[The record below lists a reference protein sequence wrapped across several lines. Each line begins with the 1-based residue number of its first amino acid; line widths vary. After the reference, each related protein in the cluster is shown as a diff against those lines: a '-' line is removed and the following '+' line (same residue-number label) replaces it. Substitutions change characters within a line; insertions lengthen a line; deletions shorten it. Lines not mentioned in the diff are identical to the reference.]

1 MTLKDQAEASVLI
14 AVGAAMVMFVAGF
27 VSFISFVEY
36 VDEGE
41 ISFGLIATPC
51 VIVGV
56 VALVVFLAFNFPIV
70 KVLLATAAPAGRRAA
85 YFQLMFPVLLASFLI
100 ASPRASFAPSFTF
113 AFPLL
118 LVGAIAYPWSALV
131 MKKWVKAAEMR
142 NLLMVECFRC
152 TYVFEMHREDEWI
165 RCPYCGQINMNPGK
179 GGGEGADGPDEAKTE
194 GPVSS

>member
-14 AVGAAMVMFVAGF
+14 AFGAAMIMFAAGF
-27 VSFISFVEY
+27 VSFFSFVEY

-41 ISFGLIATPC
+41 ISVGLIATPC
-51 VIVGV
+51 VLVGV
-56 VALVVFLAFNFPIV
+56 VALLVFLAFSFPIA

-85 YFQLMFPVLLASFLI
+85 YFQLLFPVLLASFLI

-131 MKKWVKAAEMR
+131 MKKWVKATEMM
-142 NLLMVECFRC
+142 NLLLVECFRC

-165 RCPYCGQINMNPGK
+165 RCPYCGQVNMNPGK
-179 GGGEGADGPDEAKTE
+179 ADGEKE
-194 GPVSS
+194 GSVDTPSEGLLSP